1 MCAIKEVKVIADD
14 SNSKE
19 CLRQLNQ
26 VQSLEHVGLVSI
38 NIMEECWFF
47 HTDTAPYGQEMLLL
61 NQLSHP
67 NIVQYYGS
75 ELVSTKEM
83 IIFYDLLVLNMSL
96 HHKLPERITVT
107 TICHMK
113 LGWCWNG

>member
-26 VQSLEHVGLVSI
+26 VPSLDHIRLVSI
-38 NIMEECWFF
+38 SLMEECKLF
-47 HTDTAPYGQEMLLL
+47 HTDTAPFGQEMLLL

-75 ELVSTKEM
+75 ELVSTKKNDNQSF
-83 IIFYDLLVLNMSL
+83 II
-96 HHKLPERITVT
+96 
-107 TICHMK
+107 
-113 LGWCWNG
+113 